1 MAMISSEV
9 RALRNIFPISQK
21 KNTLPINMYN
31 RINLLIIVQQ
41 NLPSYNILMNVSET
55 NF

>member
-9 RALRNIFPISQK
+9 RALRNISLFLKK

-41 NLPSYNILMNVSET
+41 NLPSYNILMNVSDT